1 MTMCNKEQLVGY
13 LYDELDAGERQTVEA
28 HLALC
33 EECRVEVAGLQQT
46 RQHLTTWSPPQP
58 EFTFHIVRGAAPA
71 SAPVAPAL
79 KRFGFV
85 PQWAMA
91 AAASLLVLAGAAA
104 IAHVELR
111 YGPEGFVVRTGWAS
125 ERAGTPPAATPGPVQ
140 AASAGV
146 SSEQSEQLK
155 AALRVLES
163 RLAELEQAR
172 ASQTVM
178 AARTTP
184 AAITAPELRKVMA
197 ASEARQREE
206 MALQVSQVWKDFS
219 AARVNDFTRLQ
230 DIVGRA
236 QGVTNQQLRQ
246 HRDSIELLSRVS
258 ASQR

>member
-1 MTMCNKEQLVGY
+1 MTMCNKEQLIGY
-13 LYDELDAGERQTVEA
+13 LYDELGAGERQTVEA

-58 EFTFHIVRGAAPA
+58 EFAFHIVRGAAPA
-71 SAPVAPAL
+71 SAPVAPAPR
-79 KRFGFV
+79 RFAFV

-104 IAHVELR
+104 IAQVELR

-125 ERAGTPPAATPGPVQ
+125 ESAGTPPGAAPGPVQ

-146 SSEQSEQLK
+146 SSEQTERLN
-155 AALRVLES
+155 AALQVLES
-163 RLAELEQAR
+163 RLAELERAR
-172 ASQTVM
+172 TSQTVM
-178 AARTTP
+178 AAKATP
-184 AAITAPELRKVMA
+184 AAITAPELRKIMA
-197 ASEARQREE
+197 ASESRQREE

>member
-1 MTMCNKEQLVGY
+1 MTMCNKEQLIGY
-13 LYDELDAGERQTVEA
+13 LYDDLDLAERRTVEA
-28 HLALC
+28 HLAAC
-33 EECRVEVAGLQQT
+33 DECRSEVAGLQQT
-46 RQHLTTWSPPQP
+46 RQHLKTWSPPDP
-58 EFTFHIVRGAAPA
+58 ELTFHIVRGAAPA
-71 SAPVAPAL
+71 PAPAP

-125 ERAGTPPAATPGPVQ
+125 ESAGTPPAATPGPVQ

-172 ASQTVM
+172 TSQTVM

-184 AAITAPELRKVMA
+184 AAITAP
-197 ASEARQREE
+197 
-206 MALQVSQVWKDFS
+206 
-219 AARVNDFTRLQ
+219 
-230 DIVGRA
+230 
-236 QGVTNQQLRQ
+236 
-246 HRDSIELLSRVS
+246 
-258 ASQR
+258 